1 MEGLAI
7 VNKGLEDIGI
17 LEVKE
22 IIGAKAQAREG
33 CVVFEAKS
41 KDLCKL
47 SYEGRVFNRVIL
59 LLEEFD
65 FNEFDSKVEE
75 FGKSDVV
82 KEWAGKGTFA
92 VRCERHD
99 KGISSQEIEE
109 KAGKQI
115 DGKVDLKNADVTFIV
130 YNIGEKCYI
139 GVDYSGELSK
149 RDYKVF
155 PSSASLRGTIGYAM
169 LRIAG
174 YSGKES
180 VLDVFCKDGVI
191 PIEAALY
198 ATGKSVNHYRKDK
211 MSFLKFEEFEVEDN
225 AKKGGKVYAYD
236 GNFANINAA
245 KKNAKIA
252 GVEKAVKFSR
262 TTAEDLD
269 LKFKEKEVD
278 LIVTKA
284 PFLTQRS
291 ARDAEKYYKSL
302 FYQADYML
310 KGKIAV
316 MCNNAEK
323 VKEYAKQYK
332 FKLEEEREIEIGKE
346 KVSVLVFS
354 HWSDTRAL

>member
-1 MEGLAI
+1 MKGLVI
-7 VNKGLEDIGI
+7 VNPGVEDIAV

-22 IIGAKAQAREG
+22 IIGAEAQAREG
-33 CVVFEAKS
+33 CAVFEAKS
-41 KDLCKL
+41 KELCRL
-47 SYEGRVFNRVIL
+47 SYNGRVFNRVIL

-65 FNEFDSKVEE
+65 FKEFDSKIKE
-75 FGKSDVV
+75 FGKSRAV

-99 KGISSQEIEE
+99 KGISSQELEE
-109 KAGKQI
+109 KVGKQI
-115 DGKVDLKNADVTFIV
+115 DGKVNLKNADVIFIV
-130 YNIGEKCYI
+130 YNIGEKCYL
-139 GVDYSGELSK
+139 GVDYSGELNK

-155 PSSASLRGTIGYAM
+155 PSSASVRGTIGYAM

-180 VLDVFCKDGVI
+180 VLDVFCKDGLI

-211 MSFLKFEEFEVEDN
+211 MSFLKFEKFEMED
-225 AKKGGKVYAYD
+225 KERKGGKIYAYD

-262 TTAEDLD
+262 TPVEDLD
-269 LKFKEKEVD
+269 LKFKEKEVN
-278 LIVTKA
+278 LIVTKV

-291 ARDAEKYYKSL
+291 ARDVEKHYKNL

-310 KGKIAV
+310 KGKVLV

-323 VKEYAKQYK
+323 LKKYAQEYE
-332 FKLEEEREIEIGKE
+332 FKLEEEREIEMGKE
-346 KVSVLVFS
+346 KTIVLVFS
-354 HWSDTRAL
+354 H